1 MNYQQR
7 GQARDGIV
15 KQIAENQDAFQYMVT
30 LQTKIKPAEKP
41 ILREYQVINL
51 SQQFRHFRNRLN
63 CRLFGLRATRKP
75 KIYCA
80 LTMPIIEGFDKSEVG
95 FHTLHYHVALGN
107 IPEHISK
114 DELLEWMKDT
124 WRRTKYGKADVDIK
138 VMRDDH
144 KTYIAKEVVK
154 NAGCG
159 VDWLNVSIP
168 LFSQQ
173 LQ

>member
-1 MNYQQR
+1 
-7 GQARDGIV
+7 
-15 KQIAENQDAFQYMVT
+15 
-30 LQTKIKPAEKP
+30 
-41 ILREYQVINL
+41 
-51 SQQFRHFRNRLN
+51 
-63 CRLFGLRATRKP
+63 
-75 KIYCA
+75 
-80 LTMPIIEGFDKSEVG
+80 MPIIEGFDKSEVG

-107 IPEHISK
+107 IPDHISK